1 MTEII
6 KEKKTY
12 YITTPI
18 YYPSAKLH
26 IGHTYC
32 TVNTDALARYKRMRG
47 YDVYF
52 LTGADE
58 HGQKIERKAVEAG
71 VTPQQYVDNIVAGF
85 HSLWQLMDISN
96 DGFVRTT
103 DDYHVAC
110 VQKVFKKLY
119 DQGDIYK
126 SSYKGMYCTPCEAF
140 WTETQLKESGGVCP
154 DCGGKVEEV
163 EEESYFLKVRKY
175 APRLIE
181 YIETHPEFI
190 QPASR
195 AKEMLNNFLLP
206 GLEDLCV
213 SRSTFKWGVP
223 VSFDDR
229 HVIYVWFDAVLN
241 YLSKLGY
248 LSDDDSMF
256 RKYWPCDVHIVDKE
270 IIRFHTIVWPIM
282 LMALGLPLPKQVYGH
297 GWLVLDGTKMSKSLG
312 NVVDPVKLVER
323 YGVDAIRYFLLSE
336 FPFGSDGNFNNEVL
350 ITRINSDLAN
360 DLGNLLSRTVAMC
373 EKYFGGTVH
382 NVAGTEAIDTELET
396 MVNELTAK
404 VTADMDDL
412 TIPQA
417 LMEIFA
423 VIQRAN
429 KYIDETAPWVL
440 AKDEAKKP
448 RLARVLYNLLE
459 TLRVCGTLLKPFMP
473 ESMEKLAAQIG
484 ADESA
489 MSWEAAEKYGVLP
502 AAVSVTKGENLFPR
516 IDMEKELAA
525 LEALKA
531 PKADPIEPFKPN
543 VVFDDFEKCDFR
555 VCRVLK
561 CEAVKKSQKL
571 LRFEL
576 DDGSGTTRQ
585 ILSGIAM
592 HYKPEELV
600 GKTVAAIVNL
610 PPRKM
615 MGLESCGMLLSAV
628 RMVNGKEEL
637 HLVMLDNSIP
647 VGSVLC

>member
-1 MTEII
+1 MISTI
-6 KEKKTY
+6 
-12 YITTPI
+12 
-18 YYPSAKLH
+18 
-26 IGHTYC
+26 
-32 TVNTDALARYKRMRG
+32 NT
-47 YDVYF
+47 
-52 LTGADE
+52 
-58 HGQKIERKAVEAG
+58 
-71 VTPQQYVDNIVAGF
+71 
-85 HSLWQLMDISN
+85 
-96 DGFVRTT
+96 
-103 DDYHVAC
+103 
-110 VQKVFKKLY
+110 
-119 DQGDIYK
+119 
-126 SSYKGMYCTPCEAF
+126 
-140 WTETQLKESGGVCP
+140 
-154 DCGGKVEEV
+154 
-163 EEESYFLKVRKY
+163 
-175 APRLIE
+175 
-181 YIETHPEFI
+181 
-190 QPASR
+190 
-195 AKEMLNNFLLP
+195 
-206 GLEDLCV
+206 
-213 SRSTFKWGVP
+213 
-223 VSFDDR
+223 
-229 HVIYVWFDAVLN
+229 
-241 YLSKLGY
+241 
-248 LSDDDSMF
+248 
-256 RKYWPCDVHIVDKE
+256 
-270 IIRFHTIVWPIM
+270 
-282 LMALGLPLPKQVYGH
+282 
-297 GWLVLDGTKMSKSLG
+297 
-312 NVVDPVKLVER
+312 
-323 YGVDAIRYFLLSE
+323 
-336 FPFGSDGNFNNEVL
+336 
-350 ITRINSDLAN
+350 DLAN
-360 DLGNLLSRTVAMC
+360 DLGNLLSRTTAMVG
-373 EKYFGGTVH
+373 KYFGGTLPETQEEGPED
-382 NVAGTEAIDTELET
+382 AELLW
-396 MVNELTAK
+396 MLGELRGRYAAQMEK
-404 VTADMDDL
+404 FQM
-412 TIPQA
+412 QNA
-417 LMEIFA
+417 LAEVFR
-423 VIQRAN
+423 VIARAN

-484 ADESA
+484 ADETA